1 MAYIRDLT
9 LPLYLR
15 VTERVSKKKVTLQV
29 IATEEPGS
37 RRFTR
42 EVYKQLLDNYVSE
55 GWSVTEGR
63 KTSSVYIL
71 MLNEASS
78 LESKMIAQNKD
89 TNNIPV
95 GYLYVGMTG
104 LTVEDRVNNHIKG
117 YKSCN
122 LVKKHYLEIFG
133 SINDLFHYEAEQ
145 LEKLI
150 PFYLRSLGFWVY
162 QA

>member
-15 VTERVSKKKVTLQV
+15 VTEKVSRKKVTLQV
-29 IATEEPGS
+29 IPAEEPGS

-42 EVYKQLLDNYVSE
+42 EVYKQLLDKYVSE

-71 MLNEASS
+71 MLRESAGM
-78 LESKMIAQNKD
+78 ESKMIAQNKD
-89 TNNIPV
+89 TKSIPA

-104 LTVEDRVNNHIKG
+104 LTVEDRVKNHVKG

-150 PFYLRSLGFWVY
+150 PVYLRSLGFWVY